1 MNFNLFRF
9 KRVFLP
15 LSFVCLAVFAGNLKA
30 HAEDSSDAR
39 LAESPVSAPVS
50 LQKTSVQ
57 DSANLARSRSIV
69 PDVANRVVK
78 PVPGEVTSTAVELSS
93 LRSSQVVKTP
103 ADVAVKNPAGVNV
116 ASSTPSGTITAQQEV
131 GPATTSPYGTSQ
143 PSPSGAPIQIQ
154 TSPQPVQTPVE
165 TQTTPQTQP
174 TTPTEITPTTPTQ
187 TTPTTPDP
195 TTSQPLVSP
204 GRATRSGS
212 SYFGVGGNIGIG
224 SGDTQLGQSSF
235 ALISKIGLRPSYSVR
250 PSILFSDN
258 VTILLPVTYDFSVG
272 AGPTG
277 ALGFSAAPYVG
288 LGAAISTGDGG
299 DVALLLTGGVDVPIS
314 SQFTATAAV
323 NATVTGEAAVGILLG
338 VGYNFSGF

>member
-15 LSFVCLAVFAGNLKA
+15 LSFVCLAVFAGSSKA
-30 HAEDSSDAR
+30 HAADPSDAR
-39 LAESPVSAPVS
+39 LTESLASAQVK
-50 LQKTSVQ
+50 LQKTSIQ
-57 DSANLARSRSIV
+57 DSANLARSQSIV
-69 PDVANRVVK
+69 PDVTNRVVK
-78 PVPGEVTSTAVELSS
+78 PVPGEAISAAVGLSS

-103 ADVAVKNPAGVNV
+103 ADVTV
-116 ASSTPSGTITAQQEV
+116 ASSNPSRMITAQQEV

-165 TQTTPQTQP
+165 TQTTPQIQP
-174 TTPTEITPTTPTQ
+174 TTPTQITPTTP
-187 TTPTTPDP
+187 DA
-195 TTSQPLVSP
+195 TTSQTVVSP
-204 GRATRSGS
+204 GRTTRSGS

-235 ALISKIGLRPSYSVR
+235 ALISKIGLLPSYSVR

-258 VTILLPVTYDFSVG
+258 VTILLPITYDFSFG
-272 AGPTG
+272 AGPTNT
-277 ALGFSAAPYVG
+277 LGFTAAPYVG
-288 LGAAISTGDGG
+288 VGAAISTGGGG

>member
-15 LSFVCLAVFAGNLKA
+15 LSFVCLAVFAGNSKA
-30 HAEDSSDAR
+30 HAADPSDAR
-39 LAESPVSAPVS
+39 LAESPASAPVK
-50 LQKTSVQ
+50 LQKTSIQ
-57 DSANLARSRSIV
+57 GSANLARSMSIV

-78 PVPGEVTSTAVELSS
+78 PVPGEVTTAAVELSS
-93 LRSSQVVKTP
+93 LRSSQAVKTP
-103 ADVAVKNPAGVNV
+103 ADVNV

-131 GPATTSPYGTSQ
+131 GPATTSPYGSSQ
-143 PSPSGAPIQIQ
+143 SSPSGAPIQIQ
-154 TSPQPVQTPVE
+154 TSPQPVQTPAE
-165 TQTTPQTQP
+165 TQTTPQIQP
-174 TTPTEITPTTPTQ
+174 TTPTTPTQ
-187 TTPTTPDP
+187 TTPTTPDS
-195 TTSQPLVSP
+195 TISQPLVSP

-258 VTILLPVTYDFSVG
+258 VTILLPITYDFSFG
-272 AGPTG
+272 EGPTNT
-277 ALGFSAAPYVG
+277 LGFTAAPYVG
-288 LGAAISTGDGG
+288 IGAAISTGGGG

-323 NATVTGEAAVGILLG
+323 NATVTGEAAIGILLG

>member
-15 LSFVCLAVFAGNLKA
+15 LSFVCLAIFAGNLKA
-30 HAEDSSDAR
+30 HAEDPSDA
-39 LAESPVSAPVS
+39 LIAESPVSAPVS

-57 DSANLARSRSIV
+57 DSANPARSRLIV
-69 PDVANRVVK
+69 PSVANRVVK
-78 PVPGEVTSTAVELSS
+78 PVPGEATTAAVELSS
-93 LRSSQVVKTP
+93 LRSSQAVKTP
-103 ADVAVKNPAGVNV
+103 ADVNV
-116 ASSTPSGTITAQQEV
+116 ASSNPSRTITAQQEV

-143 PSPSGAPIQIQ
+143 SSPSGAPIQIQ

-187 TTPTTPDP
+187 ITPTTPDP
-195 TTSQPLVSP
+195 IISQPLVSP

-224 SGDTQLGQSSF
+224 SGDTQLGQGSF
-235 ALISKIGLRPSYSVR
+235 ALISKIGLRPSFSVR
-250 PSILFSDN
+250 PSILFSDD
-258 VTILLPVTYDFSVG
+258 VTILLPVTYDFSFG
-272 AGPTG
+272 EGPTG

-299 DVALLLTGGVDVPIS
+299 DVALLLTGGIDVPIS

>member
-1 MNFNLFRF
+1 M
-9 KRVFLP
+9 
-15 LSFVCLAVFAGNLKA
+15 
-30 HAEDSSDAR
+30 
-39 LAESPVSAPVS
+39 
-50 LQKTSVQ
+50 
-57 DSANLARSRSIV
+57 
-69 PDVANRVVK
+69 
-78 PVPGEVTSTAVELSS
+78 
-93 LRSSQVVKTP
+93 
-103 ADVAVKNPAGVNV
+103 
-116 ASSTPSGTITAQQEV
+116 ITAQQEV

-165 TQTTPQTQP
+165 TQTTPQIQP
-174 TTPTEITPTTPTQ
+174 TTPTQI
-187 TTPTTPDP
+187 TPTTPDP
-195 TTSQPLVSP
+195 TISQPLVSP

-224 SGDTQLGQSSF
+224 SGDTQLGQGSF

-250 PSILFSDN
+250 PSILFSDD
-258 VTILLPVTYDFSVG
+258 VTILLPVTYDFSFG
-272 AGPTG
+272 EGPTS
-277 ALGFSAAPYVG
+277 ALGFRAAPYVG